1 VCPHPSI
8 NQSTPPIW
16 TTQRDKESSP
26 EWFHFFPNT
35 RFSGSIVG
43 YSARQPRCPEA
54 ILADIDQPE
63 KHSEIEP
70 GHSSDQPKPNPTV
83 KRKDILVWVAVS
95 FAVPAVIVLLLHNQ
109 LHPTGALITLGRS
122 LVTKGIMAFFVAFG
136 TWLVARMENRPLA
149 AYGMPPD
156 RAFGARFWE
165 GCVWGFA
172 MLSLVLLVIRLTGH
186 FQIDSVAL
194 SGAEIFKYAAGWALA
209 FYAVAISEEFI
220 FRGYLLSVYTRG
232 MRFWVSALILSG
244 LFGAAHLG
252 NPNEN
257 VFGILQVVVVGM
269 IFCLTIR
276 RTGTLWLAVGFHTTW
291 DWAQT
296 FFYGTPDSGLLGV
309 GRLLNSSSEG
319 PKWITGGAAGPEGS
333 IFAFVILLLFALL
346 VHLRFPNAIYLD
358 RFEQQRELVRR
369 PTPAA

>member
-1 VCPHPSI
+1 MDEPNQGSEMQLENSANKAPAFRTPH
-8 NQSTPPIW
+8 
-16 TTQRDKESSP
+16 
-26 EWFHFFPNT
+26 
-35 RFSGSIVG
+35 
-43 YSARQPRCPEA
+43 
-54 ILADIDQPE
+54 
-63 KHSEIEP
+63 
-70 GHSSDQPKPNPTV
+70 
-83 KRKDILVWVAVS
+83 RKDILTWVVVSVAVPT
-95 FAVPAVIVLLLHNQ
+95 VVVLLLRNW
-109 LHPTGALITLGRS
+109 LHPTGDVLTLGRS
-122 LVTKGIMAFFVAFG
+122 LVTKGIMAFFVALG

-156 RAFGARFWE
+156 KAFGARFWE

-186 FQIDSVAL
+186 FQIDSVEL
-194 SGAEIFKYAAGWALA
+194 SGGAIFKYAVGWALA

-220 FRGYLLSVYTRG
+220 FRGYLLFVYTRRR
-232 MRFWVSALILSG
+232 RFWTSALILSG

-309 GRLLNSSSEG
+309 GRLFNSSSVG

-333 IFAFVILLLFALL
+333 VLAFIILLLFALL

-358 RFEQQRELVRR
+358 RFEQQRELDRR